1 MATSGVFCAQSAF
14 WSRRCAQ
21 IRLATRT
28 LHRYSDDFSR
38 RIGSRHTFT
47 PSLRLWCRM
56 WAPGRPHGSCP
67 STSAFPTGTFSR
79 CATPPAQPVANRG
92 RGGGSKWSLA
102 HPTLDQVVHFPHAT
116 GAGRGADDAALRI
129 EWDPQWLA
137 IVRAAQPFMSR
148 ARRPPPLPPPEALA
162 AQVAR
167 EGEWVREASKAGN
180 PRSLPATRFCCG
192 ATDMGKRDSW
202 RVRV

>member
-1 MATSGVFCAQSAF
+1 MGV
-14 WSRRCAQ
+14 
-21 IRLATRT
+21 
-28 LHRYSDDFSR
+28 
-38 RIGSRHTFT
+38 
-47 PSLRLWCRM
+47 
-56 WAPGRPHGSCP
+56 
-67 STSAFPTGTFSR
+67 
-79 CATPPAQPVANRG
+79 
-92 RGGGSKWSLA
+92 
-102 HPTLDQVVHFPHAT
+102 
-116 GAGRGADDAALRI
+116 
-129 EWDPQWLA
+129 A
-137 IVRAAQPFMSR
+137 IVPDANMVYLSEVRPRPPR